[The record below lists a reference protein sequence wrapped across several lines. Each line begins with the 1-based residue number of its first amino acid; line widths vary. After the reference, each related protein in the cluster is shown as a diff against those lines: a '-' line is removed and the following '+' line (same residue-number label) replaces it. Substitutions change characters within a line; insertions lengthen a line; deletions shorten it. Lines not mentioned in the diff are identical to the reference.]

1 MKFIQS
7 LIIGCILCVG
17 FVLIPTQL
25 FAQSGLSIN
34 FNPQYPKPSQSFTVS
49 LSSFSTSIQTSL
61 VRWEHEG
68 ELLREGVGLSQIT
81 FQTARDTSLSVTVT
95 DRNGSVFTQN
105 IPVTVSD
112 VDVLWQVNNAYV
124 PPFYKG
130 KALPVEE
137 AGVISVV
144 AIPNRPERN
153 SFLYRFQRNGV
164 DVIGQG
170 GLGKSSFDFS
180 SSAFDNGNT
189 ISAVA
194 QNLNGDIA
202 ISGFNVVNY
211 AAPEVVFYERDSR
224 LSTSLGR
231 VIKNNHTVSGD
242 SISLV
247 AVPFFVSLLD
257 INQDNLRMDWTV
269 GSASTQ
275 VPGPKNQISVAITP
289 GQRGIVPIELFVENT
304 ARIFE
309 KGTVRLNLNFN

>member
-25 FAQSGLSIN
+25 FAQSGLSITL
-34 FNPQYPKPSQSFTVS
+34 NPQYPKPSESFLVS
-49 LSSFSTSIQTSL
+49 VSSFSTSIQTSV

-68 ELLREGVGLSQIT
+68 ALVREGVGLSQIT
-81 FQTARDTSLSVTVT
+81 FQTAQDTSLSVTVT
-95 DRNGSVFTQN
+95 DKNESVFTQN
-105 IPVTVSD
+105 IPITVSD

-164 DVIGQG
+164 DVVGQG

-180 SSAFDNGNT
+180 SSSFDNGNRV
-189 ISAVA
+189 SAVA
-194 QNLNGDIA
+194 QNLNGDISV
-202 ISGFNVVNY
+202 SGFNTIKYV
-211 AAPEVVFYERDSR
+211 APEVVFYERDSR
-224 LSTSLGR
+224 LGVSLEK
-231 VIKNNHTVSGD
+231 VVKNNHTVSGE
-242 SISLV
+242 SISIV
-247 AVPFFVSLLD
+247 AVPFFLSVLD
-257 INQDNLRMDWTV
+257 LEQNVVKMEWTV
-269 GSASTQ
+269 GNSKTQ
-275 VPGPKNQISVAITP
+275 APGLKNQISVAITP